1 MLIHLK
7 TKLKIVNLIIC
18 ILQNSAKR
26 FDGLTGEQSSKP
38 VINYTGPILERNK
51 REKRV
56 ERLATKYHSRLNGST
71 KQKQFRFIIHKEP
84 YYIIVILSF
93 TEPHWALNC
102 GVQGKGFY

>member
-56 ERLATKYHSRLNGST
+56 ERLATKYHSRLNGLQNKNSSDSLST
-71 KQKQFRFIIHKEP
+71 RSRIISL
-84 YYIIVILSF
+84 LSSPLQHL
-93 TEPHWALNC
+93 TGC
-102 GVQGKGFY
+102 

>member
-7 TKLKIVNLIIC
+7 KKLKIVNLIIY

-51 REKRV
+51 REKRGRKISNQISQPP
-56 ERLATKYHSRLNGST
+56 EWLT

-93 TEPHWALNC
+93 TAPHWALNC

>member
-7 TKLKIVNLIIC
+7 IKLKIVNLIIC

-38 VINYTGPILERNK
+38 VINYTRPILERNK

-56 ERLATKYHSRLNGST
+56 ERLATKYHSRLNGLQNKNSSDSLST
-71 KQKQFRFIIHKEP
+71 RSRIISL
-84 YYIIVILSF
+84 LSSPLQHL
-93 TEPHWALNC
+93 T
-102 GVQGKGFY
+102 GR

>member
-7 TKLKIVNLIIC
+7 TKLKIVNLIIY

-56 ERLATKYHSRLNGST
+56 ERLATKYHSHLNGLQNKNSSDSLST
-71 KQKQFRFIIHKEP
+71 RSRIISL
-84 YYIIVILSF
+84 LSS
-93 TEPHWALNC
+93 PLQHLA
-102 GVQGKGFY
+102 GR

>member
-1 MLIHLK
+1 MLIHSK

-56 ERLATKYHSRLNGST
+56 ERLATKYHSRLNGLQNKNSSDSLST
-71 KQKQFRFIIHKEP
+71 RSRIISL
-84 YYIIVILSF
+84 LSSPLQHL
-93 TEPHWALNC
+93 T
-102 GVQGKGFY
+102 GR

>member
-7 TKLKIVNLIIC
+7 TKLKIVNLIIY

-56 ERLATKYHSRLNGST
+56 ERLATKYHSHLNG
-71 KQKQFRFIIHKEP
+71 
-84 YYIIVILSF
+84 
-93 TEPHWALNC
+93 
-102 GVQGKGFY
+102 